1 MSQGVGETVFSQP
14 VHTCF
19 IHSPCPSVAAG
30 SVSQLVGQLPCQSA
44 RSSGVGQLVHS
55 LPARTQRCL
64 SVTAAVGRA
73 GRWPVG
79 RAARG
84 RSTPLH
90 RARSAKGTQTWGEVG
105 GSAAIIVRETSQ
117 GSGKW
122 KVEKAVIDR
131 PPCLLP
137 TYLSISEVPAAAKAR
152 FPEAGMGGGGRW
164 SVNCSSQSWALLV
177 SHPCSDLRT

>member
-1 MSQGVGETVFSQP
+1 MSVGRRWVCQP
-14 VHTCF
+14 V
-19 IHSPCPSVAAG
+19 SWPVAVSVSKIVRSRPAGPLAAG
-30 SVSQLVGQLPCQSA
+30 P
-44 RSSGVGQLVHS
+44 HS
-55 LPARTQRCL
+55 RCL